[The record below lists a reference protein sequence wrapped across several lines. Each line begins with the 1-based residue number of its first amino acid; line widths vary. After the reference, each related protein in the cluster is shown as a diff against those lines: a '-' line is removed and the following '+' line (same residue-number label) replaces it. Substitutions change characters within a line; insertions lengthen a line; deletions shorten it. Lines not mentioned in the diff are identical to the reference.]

1 MIQRKQTV
9 FLLLALIAT
18 VCCLCMQI
26 GTFEAERMGGDARL
40 FNLWLATADTR
51 SFAPWPLFAVLL
63 ATCPLNVLAIV
74 SYNNRRLQSRL
85 CVVCMAMQ
93 VVWGAAL
100 YFIVNYLACG
110 TFHVGFATALPIV
123 SFVLYFMA
131 RRGVIADEKLVR
143 AADRIR

>member
-9 FLLLALIAT
+9 FLLLALVAT
-18 VCCLCMQI
+18 VCCLCMPL
-26 GTFEAERMGGDARL
+26 GSFEARQMGGDEQL
-40 FNLWLATADTR
+40 VNLWIAGAQGK

-63 ATCPLNVLAIV
+63 LSCPVNLLTVF
-74 SYNNRRLQSRL
+74 SYNNRRLQTRL
-85 CVVCMAMQ
+85 CAVCMALM

-100 YFIVNYLACG
+100 LFFATG
-110 TFHVGFATALPIV
+110 MGEGDFHVGFATAFPVVAL
-123 SFVLYFMA
+123 VLYYMA